1 MKPIV
6 NRVSKSPLITL
17 DLEDFYPIGKRL
29 VFDIAPW
36 LEGGQIL
43 IEKQFREA
51 AESHS
56 WPNYKDAFVAIKCSA
71 DAIIPSWAY
80 LLVSAYLAPYAKCI
94 VVGDLNLLETVIFT
108 EIINNLDIN
117 QFNNKPIIIKGCS
130 NKPIP
135 DTAFTALVKKLK
147 PVVKNIMYGEACS
160 TVPIFKNKS

>member
-17 DLEDFYPIGKRL
+17 DLEDFYPVGKRL

-51 AESHS
+51 VLNNS
-56 WPNYKDAFVAIKCSA
+56 WQQFKDTYVAISCSA

-80 LLVSAYLAPYAKCI
+80 LLVSAHLAPYAKSV

-108 EIINNLDIN
+108 EIISNLNIE
-117 QFNNKPIIIKGCS
+117 QYKNKPIIIKGCA

-135 DTAFTALVKKLK
+135 DTAFTALVKKLE
-147 PVVKNIMYGEACS
+147 PVVKSIMYGEACS
-160 TVPIFKNKS
+160 SVPIFKKKN

>member
-17 DLEDFYPIGKRL
+17 DLEDFYPVGKRL

-36 LEGGQIL
+36 LEGGLIL
-43 IEKQFREA
+43 KEKEFREA
-51 AESHS
+51 VSNNS
-56 WPNYKDAFVAIKCSA
+56 WHEFKGAYVAIICSA

-80 LLVSAYLAPYAKCI
+80 LLVSAHLAPYAKSV

-108 EIINNLDIN
+108 EIISNLEIN
-117 QFNNKPIIIKGCS
+117 QYKNKPIIIKGCS

-147 PVVKNIMYGEACS
+147 PVVKSIMYGEACS
-160 TVPIFKNKS
+160 TVPIFKKKN

>member
-17 DLEDFYPIGKRL
+17 DLEDFYPVGKRL

-36 LEGGQIL
+36 LKGGQIL

-51 AESHS
+51 VSNNS
-56 WPNYKDAFVAIKCSA
+56 WHEFKDAYVAINCSA

-80 LLVSAYLAPYAKCI
+80 LLVSAYLVPYAKSV

-108 EIINNLDIN
+108 EIISNLDIN
-117 QFNNKPIIIKGCS
+117 QYKNKPIIIKGCS

-147 PVVKNIMYGEACS
+147 PVVKSIMYGEACS
-160 TVPIFKNKS
+160 TVPIFKKKN